1 MSGFLNYVAKRILWA
16 IPVLLGV
23 SFIAFVMMH
32 LAPGDPARFMLGDRA
47 TPEEIESLRRE
58 LGLHR
63 PMYVQYYEFLVGAVQ
78 GDLGQSVSTQ
88 QPVSTMIVDRLPYTV
103 QLATG
108 SMIISLLV
116 AFPAGILGAIHANT
130 RVDNAGRIGALLG
143 ISIPNFWLGLLLIMF
158 LAVTFDAFPISG
170 MTLVTDDPVEGVLT
184 TLLPAIALGTA
195 LSALLMRLLRGGML
209 DEIHSG
215 YVTTAR
221 SYGVSNAEIMY
232 IYVLKN
238 AVLPTL
244 TVVGLQ
250 LGALVGGS
258 VIIETVFGIP
268 GIGRLA
274 VDSIFR
280 QDFPVIQGII
290 LLVAVAF
297 VVANLVVDLLYGFLD
312 PRISYGG
319 GEA

>member
-1 MSGFLNYVAKRILWA
+1 MSSFLNYVAKRILWA

-23 SFIAFVMMH
+23 SFIAFFIMH
-32 LAPGDPARFMLGDRA
+32 LAPGDPARFMLGQRA
-47 TPEEIESLRRE
+47 TPEDVEALRQE
-58 LGLHR
+58 LGLNR
-63 PMYVQYYEFLVGAVQ
+63 PLYVQYYEFLTRAVQ
-78 GDLGQSVSTQ
+78 GDLGQSVSTR
-88 QPVSTMIVDRLPYTV
+88 QPVSTMIVERLPYTI
-103 QLATG
+103 QLATA
-108 SMIISLLV
+108 SMIISILI

-130 RVDNAGRIGALLG
+130 RIDNFGRIGALLG
-143 ISIPNFWLGLLLIMF
+143 ISVPNFWLGLLLIMY
-158 LAVTFDAFPISG
+158 LAVTFDPFPISG
-170 MTLVTDDPVEGVLT
+170 MTLVTVDPIEGIFT
-184 TLLPAIALGTA
+184 TILPAIALGTA
-195 LSALLMRLLRGGML
+195 LAALLMRLLRGGML
-209 DEIHSG
+209 DEIRSG

-221 SYGVSNAEIMY
+221 SYGIANSEVMY
-232 IYVLKN
+232 VYVLKN

-244 TVVGLQ
+244 TVIGLQ
-250 LGALVGGS
+250 LGALIGGS

-290 LLVAVAF
+290 LLVAVVF
-297 VVANLVVDLLYGFLD
+297 VAANLIVDLLYGFLD